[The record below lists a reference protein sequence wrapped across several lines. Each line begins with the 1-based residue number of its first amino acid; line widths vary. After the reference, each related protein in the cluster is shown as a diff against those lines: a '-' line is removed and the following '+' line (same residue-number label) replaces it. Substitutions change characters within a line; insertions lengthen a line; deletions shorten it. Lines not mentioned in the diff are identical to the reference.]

1 MLDWGVHLIDQM
13 VYMLPELPESVYCRY
28 FYGAGFEVDDGF
40 RLEMNYNGGLSVE
53 IAVDTNCF
61 IPLPR
66 WTVYGADGTAVIED
80 WALNGGIVKPV
91 YSKDIKIAGIQA
103 GNGFTKTMAYRT
115 AESVVKSELDKVI
128 PEPNAFYNEFYDVVV
143 DHKEPLIRSS
153 EVMNVMKIM
162 EAAKRS
168 AKENQV
174 ITIARH

>member
-1 MLDWGVHLIDQM
+1 M
-13 VYMLPELPESVYCRY
+13 
-28 FYGAGFEVDDGF
+28 
-40 RLEMNYNGGLSVE
+40 E

-61 IPLPR
+61 IPEMDGLRLP
-66 WTVYGADGTAVIED
+66 DGTAVIED

>member
-1 MLDWGVHLIDQM
+1 
-13 VYMLPELPESVYCRY
+13 
-28 FYGAGFEVDDGF
+28 
-40 RLEMNYNGGLSVE
+40 
-53 IAVDTNCF
+53 
-61 IPLPR
+61 
-66 WTVYGADGTAVIED
+66 
-80 WALNGGIVKPV
+80 
-91 YSKDIKIAGIQA
+91 
-103 GNGFTKTMAYRT
+103 MAYRT
-115 AESVVKSELDKVI
+115 AESVVKSELDKVS